1 MKENWLSE
9 ELSRIA
15 FMESRYEWI
24 ADLVKPG
31 ELEENLGSSARDYMA
46 ALRGLERCMELRLK
60 LIREYGRLPSEEGGE
75 PLATVDLSRLSD
87 DALEEV
93 EAALVPVAAASP
105 EEGVEEGVE
114 EASAETSPVVRV
126 SGVSP
131 SAEPGEERSRGA
143 RKSSEER
150 KDESCKKRSSA
161 QRVGVVAESR
171 AGRRRKAPSSG

>member
-15 FMESRYEWI
+15 FMESRYEWV

-31 ELEENLGSSARDYMA
+31 ELEENPGSSARDYMA

-114 EASAETSPVVRV
+114 EASAE
-126 SGVSP
+126 
-131 SAEPGEERSRGA
+131 PGEERSRGA

-161 QRVGVVAESR
+161 QRVGVAAESR